1 VKAKWL
7 LPLPLGF
14 LLASPLPPSLLSYN
28 LVSLGDGARLCAD
41 LPSTKCDTAAALV
54 AQFTPPAPP
63 APPPPIIVA
72 VPPDRGIR
80 MVVSLPQQR
89 LYVFRNGEL
98 LTTSEVST
106 GKRGHGT
113 PTGTFRIL
121 QKAVF
126 HRSNLYSS
134 APMPYMQRLTEGGVA
149 LHAGHVPGY
158 PASHGCIR
166 LPLAMAKKLYTLTN
180 FSTTAVTVTRSK
192 PRDAD
197 AAFQLLAPIM
207 VLQKVRPPTLTA
219 SRVVPVAAQAQSQPK
234 PAAKTTIS

>member
-1 VKAKWL
+1 MKAAWL
-7 LPLPLGF
+7 LPLPFGL
-14 LLASPLPPSLLSYN
+14 LLASPVPPSLLSYN
-28 LVSLGDGARLCAD
+28 LATLSAGGRMCGLVPASG
-41 LPSTKCDTAAALV
+41 CDVTASRILAM
-54 AQFTPPAPP
+54 PPPP
-63 APPPPIIVA
+63 PPPPPIVLVKI
-72 VPPDRGIR
+72 PPDRGVR

-89 LYVFRNGEL
+89 LYVFRDGEL
-98 LTTSEVST
+98 FTTSAVST

-166 LPLAMAKKLYTLTN
+166 LPSAMAKKLYKLTN
-180 FSTTAVTVTRSK
+180 FSTTAVTVTKLK
-192 PRDAD
+192 PEDTD
-197 AAFQLLAPIM
+197 AAFAMLKPITVHQRLL
-207 VLQKVRPPTLTA
+207 
-219 SRVVPVAAQAQSQPK
+219 PK
-234 PAAKTTIS
+234 PETPAPAMPILVKAQPQARPAVKATLS